1 MRGVL
6 RHSRKWY
13 ATPPPSAGQ
22 AIDTAVDIN
31 EIGRLTTS
39 FATNGATPSPP
50 KIDAGDEDVVPLSRA
65 PA

>member
-13 ATPPPSAGQ
+13 TTPPPSAGQ
-22 AIDTAVDIN
+22 ATDTAVGIN

-50 KIDAGDEDVVPLSRA
+50 KFDASDEDVVRVSRA